1 MKTLKKNRALFL
13 SAVASGTMLNP
24 LNSSMI
30 ALALHSIQKDFQLS
44 FSTVS
49 WLISSFYLASAV
61 AQPVTG
67 KIGDIFGRKKT
78 FLTGLILVALS
89 ALVAPM
95 SSTFLMLL
103 LMRLI
108 QSIGSSAI
116 YPSGMALIRDHIK
129 DRQASALAVLSIF
142 ASAMVALGPTIGGF
156 LIVFGNWPAIFWVNF
171 PFIIISFLL
180 GWYMFP
186 KDVKQNK
193 ARTKELLSHLDFL
206 GIGFFSAGMV
216 FFLWFL
222 LSFEAKIHYLSG
234 LAGIAFFVLFVW
246 RELRIKDPFID
257 IRIFKTHPKLSMIYI
272 QFIFLNIFFYCLFF
286 GLPSY
291 FQEGLG
297 LSVELSGLLMLFMS
311 GVSIIISTLTG
322 KWIDKKGVMQ
332 PIVVGAFLS
341 VIGGITFTLFFIDA
355 SYVGIGIILSIM
367 GLSYGIGNVVLQV
380 AMVKESPKEIIGTT
394 SGLFQ
399 TCRYLGSI
407 FSSII
412 LGIIFGEDI
421 TAENMKIIGEVLII
435 IGIISFL
442 MSLWFSRET
451 INFRK
456 MRHV

>member
-1 MKTLKKNRALFL
+1 MKKTRALFL
-13 SAVASGTMLNP
+13 TAVASGTMLNP

-89 ALVAPM
+89 ALVAPL

-108 QSIGSSAI
+108 QSVGSSAI

-129 DRQASALAVLSIF
+129 DKQASALAVLSIF

-222 LSFEAKIHYLSG
+222 LSFEAKIHYFSG
-234 LAGIAFFVLFVW
+234 LIGIAFFVLFVW
-246 RELRIKDPFID
+246 RELSVKNPFID

-355 SYVGIGIILSIM
+355 SYVGIGLILSIM

-380 AMVKESPKEIIGTT
+380 AMVKESPREIIGTT

-435 IGIISFL
+435 IGIISLL

>member
-1 MKTLKKNRALFL
+1 MKKKRALFL
-13 SAVASGTMLNP
+13 TAVASGTMLNP

-89 ALVAPM
+89 ALFAPL

-103 LMRLI
+103 LMRLF

-156 LIVFGNWPAIFWVNF
+156 LIVWGNWPAIFWVNF
-171 PFIIISFLL
+171 PFILISFLL

-186 KDVKQNK
+186 KDIKQDK
-193 ARTKELLSHLDFL
+193 ARTKELFSHLDFL
-206 GIGFFSAGMV
+206 GIGFFAAGMV

-222 LSFEAKIHYLSG
+222 LSFETKIHYFSG
-234 LAGIAFFVLFVW
+234 LAGIIFFALFVW
-246 RELRIKDPFID
+246 RELRVKDPFID

-311 GVSIIISTLTG
+311 GVSIFISTLTG

-332 PIVVGAFLS
+332 PIVIGAFLS

-355 SYVGIGIILSIM
+355 TYVGIGIILSIM

-435 IGIISFL
+435 IGLISFL

-451 INFRK
+451 IKFGK
-456 MRHV
+456 IRHV